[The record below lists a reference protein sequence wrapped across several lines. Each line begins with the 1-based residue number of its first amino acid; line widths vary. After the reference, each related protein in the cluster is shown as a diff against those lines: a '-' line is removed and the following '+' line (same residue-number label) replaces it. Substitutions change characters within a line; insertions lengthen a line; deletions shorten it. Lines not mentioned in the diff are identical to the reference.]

1 MSETKEKLEK
11 SQTYYNLEDAPRII
25 DMKPNQVYINKY
37 APCPAEQA
45 SFDDFVSYWKEA
57 RVLTHKLRVKSYG
70 DWEMKVAAMDKRL
83 LKSRHE
89 LDILFLEH
97 CGQDVDES
105 NFKSWERMS
114 IRRAIAKC
122 RVEITCNMDYY
133 FENPSEL
140 EADLGRK
147 INVES
152 VKQDTEATKML
163 EQELFYKHMCKLFGA
178 ETENEEEDDSIK
190 WSKDEELD
198 DDEDWQRNIYE
209 KIYMLKEFTMLS
221 CDGNSVFCTA
231 RRGQSYLL
239 FKFLY

>member
-1 MSETKEKLEK
+1 MEEEIKQKRNS
-11 SQTYYNLEDAPRII
+11 YFLEDAPRII

-45 SFDDFVSYWKEA
+45 SFDDFISYWEEA

-70 DWEMKVAAMDKRL
+70 DWEMQVAAISKSHL
-83 LKSRHE
+83 ESRHE
-89 LDILFLEH
+89 LDTLFLKH
-97 CGQDVDES
+97 SGQEVNES
-105 NFKSWERMS
+105 EFESWERISM
-114 IRRAIAKC
+114 RRAIAKC

-133 FENPSEL
+133 FEHASEL

-147 INVES
+147 VNVKS
-152 VKQDTEATKML
+152 VKEDAYATRML

-190 WSKDEELD
+190 WSEDEKLD

-209 KIYMLKEFTMLS
+209 KVYMIKEFTILS
-221 CDGNSVFCTA
+221 LDGNSVFCTA
-231 RRGQSYLL
+231 RRGQSYIL